1 MTESH
6 SLKENEDYVLVPIEE
21 HPDAWAVRFTSGQFV
36 ETTIMYGAIG
46 FNEVKDSLTFN
57 FDVYSSPDSELTPD
71 DEELQEQAAA
81 VLEAIIIKGIDE
93 GYVQLKDKD
102 E

>member
-6 SLKENEDYVLVPIEE
+6 LLKENEDYVLVPIEE

-46 FNEVKDSLTFN
+46 FNEVQDSLTFN
-57 FDVYSSPDSELTPD
+57 FDIESSPDSELTTD
-71 DEELQEQAAA
+71 NEELQQHAAK
-81 VLEAIIIKGIDE
+81 VLEAIIVKGVEE
-93 GYVQLKDKD
+93 GYVQLKDK
-102 E
+102 EE